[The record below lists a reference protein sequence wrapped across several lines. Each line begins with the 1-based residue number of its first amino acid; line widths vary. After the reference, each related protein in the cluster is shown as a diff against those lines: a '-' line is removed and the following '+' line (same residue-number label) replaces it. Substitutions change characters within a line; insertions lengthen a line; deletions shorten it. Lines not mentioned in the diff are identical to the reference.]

1 MIKLHHLNRS
11 RSLRI
16 LWLLEELGLDY
27 TIVRYER
34 EAKTNLAPSELL
46 TLHPLGKSPM
56 IEMDGRLISESAAII
71 EVICAKYGKQMI
83 PAADTDAYIT
93 HMELMHFAE
102 GSVMTPILLDL
113 YTAKLGDAAAPLQ
126 PRIKSELTKH
136 FAYMEQTL
144 RPSGHWVSDDL
155 SATDIILSFP
165 ATIVLQYGMANQFPK
180 VAAFVDWMQ
189 NRRAFKAALTRGGG
203 D

>member
-93 HMELMHFAE
+93 HMESMHFAE

>member
-144 RPSGHWVSDDL
+144 RPSGHWVSDNL